1 MSLVQDG
8 KNSVALL
15 EYGDSDRSDP
25 RDIFLHMPTAL
36 AIPMNMQKYNWGFES
51 EAEPELR
58 GRRLHCPRGKVL
70 GGSSSIN
77 GMVFVRG
84 HPRDFDHWEEEHG
97 ATSWSYLHTL
107 LPTHTPTYT
116 HSYLH
121 TLLPSLYSDTS
132 SVLLLVYI

>member
-1 MSLVQDG
+1 
-8 KNSVALL
+8 
-15 EYGDSDRSDP
+15 
-25 RDIFLHMPTAL
+25 MPTAL

-97 ATSWSYLHTL
+97 ATAWSYLHT
-107 LPTHTPTYT
+107 Y
-116 HSYLH
+116 
-121 TLLPSLYSDTS
+121 TLLPSSYSDTS